1 MALEHEEL
9 TGKIISAA
17 IKVHTKLGPGFV
29 ESVYENSLVVEL
41 GKMGLKVG
49 QQVEVVIGYE
59 GVEVGKHRLDLLV
72 QDAIVVENKTVKN
85 LEPIH
90 FAVVRSY
97 MKASGKDV
105 GLLLNFAGVTLEA
118 KRVFL
123 R

>member
-29 ESVYENSLVVEL
+29 ESVYENALVVEL

-49 QQVEVVIGYE
+49 QQVEVEIRYE
-59 GVEVGKHRLDLLV
+59 GVQVGKHRLDLLV
-72 QDAIVVENKTVKN
+72 EDAIVVENKTVKN
-85 LEPIH
+85 FEPIH

-97 MKASGKDV
+97 LKASGKDV
-105 GLLLNFAGVTLEA
+105 GLLFNFAGVTLEA